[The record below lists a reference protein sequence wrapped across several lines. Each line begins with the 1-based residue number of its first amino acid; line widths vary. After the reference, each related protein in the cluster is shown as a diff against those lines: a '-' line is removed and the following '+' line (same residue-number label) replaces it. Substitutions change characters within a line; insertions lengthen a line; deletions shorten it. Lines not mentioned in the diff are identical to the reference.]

1 MTEETK
7 KELLKAY
14 HYKYDIKTIA
24 EIMNV
29 SEEDVQKVVDEG
41 KEFLKELEARDYG
54 NI

>member
-14 HYKYDIKTIA
+14 HYNYDIKTIA

-29 SEEDVQKVVDEG
+29 TEDEVKEVIEEG
-41 KEFLKELEARDYG
+41 GEFLKELEARDYG

>member
-24 EIMNV
+24 EIMDV
-29 SEEDVQKVVDEG
+29 SEEDVQKVIDEG
-41 KEFLKELEARDYG
+41 EEFLKELEARDYG